1 MQYLISSC
9 LNFLKNDNKFH
20 LILGSPMIDPQFL
33 SLYSP
38 ISNIQ
43 TLRLTC
49 IKEWDLGERSGET
62 HQSRGHQG
70 TWADGRWPAACLRRL
85 AWPPAG
91 RGPFWER
98 RGAGCA
104 LAGRALLP
112 RRDGAGSWRRATTGK
127 APRRGRPVG

>member
-20 LILGSPMIDPQFL
+20 LILGSQMIDPQFL
-33 SLYSP
+33 SLYGP

-70 TWADGRWPAACLRRL
+70 TWADGR
-85 AWPPAG
+85 
-91 RGPFWER
+91 
-98 RGAGCA
+98 
-104 LAGRALLP
+104 
-112 RRDGAGSWRRATTGK
+112 
-127 APRRGRPVG
+127 